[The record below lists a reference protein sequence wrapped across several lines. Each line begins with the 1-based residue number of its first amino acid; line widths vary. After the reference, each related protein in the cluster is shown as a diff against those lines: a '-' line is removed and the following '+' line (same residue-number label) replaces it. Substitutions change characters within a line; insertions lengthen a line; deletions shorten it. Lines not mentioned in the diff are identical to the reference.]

1 MKKTKGF
8 QVFVFLLTVCAYLG
22 NMSRAHAYTS
32 LITSSDFTG
41 VTADVVT
48 AVGGVI
54 TVALILLGAGL
65 LLKVIMGR

>member
-1 MKKTKGF
+1 MIKKGLKI
-8 QVFVFLLTVCAYLG
+8 QLVIVAVLAYLG
-22 NMSRAHAYTS
+22 NMSRALAYTS
-32 LITSSDFTG
+32 LISAGDFTG
-41 VTADVVT
+41 VTGDVTT